1 MKKIALFAMLA
12 ALSGSAISGTIAPN
26 PSGQT
31 ATVTT
36 GNCAFLQ
43 TDLTMQVSANVGMA
57 YICDTTAAA
66 VQAGSTKGKY
76 VYGGSTNGG
85 GVQRCGTTEVST
97 STGYATSIASAQ
109 GDGCS

>member
-12 ALSGSAISGTIAPN
+12 ALSGSAISGTIAPTTTG
-26 PSGQT
+26 SQ

-36 GNCAFLQ
+36 GDCSFLQ
-43 TDLTMQVSANVGMA
+43 TDMTMQVSANVGMA
-57 YICDTTAAA
+57 YICSTTAAA
-66 VQAGSTKGKY
+66 VQAGSIKGKY

-85 GVQRCGTTEVST
+85 GVQRCNNDEVST
-97 STGYATSIASAQ
+97 STGYKTTISSAD